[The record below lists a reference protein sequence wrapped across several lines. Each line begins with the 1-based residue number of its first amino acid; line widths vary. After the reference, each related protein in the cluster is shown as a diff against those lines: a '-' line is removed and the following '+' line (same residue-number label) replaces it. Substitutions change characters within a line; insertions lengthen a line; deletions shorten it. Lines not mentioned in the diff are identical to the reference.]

1 MFSYLSKIE
10 LKQSIFYYLF
20 LFLFFSFWNLFSLFI
35 LFFYLNIQ
43 NLLQTYEDKLPIN
56 LLIFSGTNPSNILN
70 LSSEIKK
77 IPYVKN
83 IVVISPEELLEKSKK
98 DLPSEILK
106 IFSEEELKSQ
116 FPYILKIYPSSIKD
130 YPALKA
136 QLNLLTKTN
145 SNMEISE
152 PKFFKLIYFAYFFKL
167 GFLVLA
173 ITWALFYLI
182 LLYFFNTLINSHLK
196 SQTQIFLLLGGTL
209 EKFKFLRFLFV
220 VLILITAF
228 IYSALV
234 YFYISDNISSI
245 IPFFKTYPNFS
256 QVYHLLYFGIY
267 IFLTVFFFP
276 WLTIILS
283 YKKYE
288 I

>member
-1 MFSYLSKIE
+1 MFKYLSKIE

-20 LFLFFSFWNLFSLFI
+20 LFIFFFFWNFFSLFI
-35 LFFYLNIQ
+35 VFFYLNIQ
-43 NLLQTYEDKLPIN
+43 NLIQTYEDKLPIN
-56 LLIFSGTNPSNILN
+56 LLIFSETNPLNILN

-98 DLPSEILK
+98 DFPSEILK
-106 IFSEEELKSQ
+106 VFSKEELKSQ

-130 YPALKA
+130 YPTLKA
-136 QLNLLTKTN
+136 QLSLLTKTN
-145 SNMEISE
+145 SNIEISE
-152 PKFFKLIYFAYFFKL
+152 PGFFKLIYFAYFFKL

-173 ITWALFYLI
+173 ITWTLFYLI
-182 LLYFFNTLINSHLK
+182 FLYFLNTLINSYLK

-209 EKFKFLRFLFV
+209 KKFKFLRFLFV
-220 VLILITAF
+220 GLVLIAAF

-234 YFYISDNISSI
+234 YFYISDSLSSI
-245 IPFFKTYPNFS
+245 IPLFKTYPNFS
-256 QVYHLLYFGIY
+256 QEYHLLYFGIY
-267 IFLTVFFFP
+267 IFLTIFLLP
-276 WLTIILS
+276 WLTIIVS
-283 YKKYE
+283 YKNYE